1 MDTIKKIIDLRKRKE
16 NQERGAGADKVAK
29 QHESGK
35 MTARER
41 IEKLFDSDTFV
52 EIDAFVETRAIEFD
66 MQKKKVMGDGVITGY
81 GDIGGRLVFVSSQD
95 FMVIGGS
102 LGEAHAKKITK
113 IMDLAVRMGA
123 PYISIN
129 DSGGARIEEGI
140 DSLYGYGEIFFRNT
154 CASRVIPQIS
164 VIMGP
169 CAGGSVYS
177 PAITDFVF
185 MVENTSYMFITGPQV
200 IKAVTGEEV
209 TFEALGGADVH
220 TAKSGVAHF
229 SSPNEEVCI
238 GEIRRLIGFLPDNN
252 LSDVPIVPSTDDPNR
267 LSEELNGIV
276 PDSANKPY
284 DIKDIIESIIDNGDF
299 LEIQEHFAKN
309 IVIGFGRI
317 NGATVGIIANQPK
330 VMAGVIDV
338 NSADKGAR
346 FVRFCDAFNIPV
358 ITFTDTAG
366 YLPGTAQEYSGIIRH
381 GAKLLYAFSEAKVPK
396 INIIVRKAYGGAYI
410 AMNSKH
416 LGADMVF
423 AWPTAEIAVIGPEG
437 AVNIIFRKEISEA
450 DDPVAVRNQ
459 KIEEYRDKYTN
470 PYTAAARGYVDDV
483 IEPSTTRIR
492 IANALY
498 MLAGKRENRP
508 GKKHGNIP
516 L

>member
-1 MDTIKKIIDLRKRKE
+1 METIKKNIDLRKRKE
-16 NQERGAGADKVAK
+16 NIELGAGADKVAK
-29 QHESGK
+29 RHESGK

-41 IEKLFDSDTFV
+41 LEKLFDSDTFV

-66 MQKKKVMGDGVITGY
+66 MQKKKVLGDGVITGY
-81 GDIGGRLVFVSSQD
+81 GDIGGRLVFASSQD

-113 IMDLAVRMGA
+113 IMDMAIRMGA

-154 CASRVIPQIS
+154 CASGVIPQIS

-177 PAITDFVF
+177 TAITDFVF

-209 TFEALGGADVH
+209 TFEALGGAEVH

-252 LSDVPIVPSTDDPNR
+252 LSDVPIVPSADDPNR

-276 PDSANKPY
+276 PDSTNKPY
-284 DIKDIIESIIDNGDF
+284 DIKDIIKNIIDNGDF
-299 LEIQEHFAKN
+299 LEIQEHFAQN

-330 VMAGVIDV
+330 VMAGVLDV

-346 FVRFCDAFNIPV
+346 FIRFCDAFNIPV

-366 YLPGTAQEYSGIIRH
+366 YLPGTVQEYSGVIRH
-381 GAKLLYAFSEAKVPK
+381 GAKLLYAFSEATVPK

-437 AVNIIFRKEISEA
+437 AANIIFRKEISEA
-450 DDPVAVRNQ
+450 EDPIAVRNQ
-459 KIEEYRDKYTN
+459 KIEEYRDKYAN

-492 IANALY
+492 IVNALY

-508 GKKHGNIP
+508 DKKHGNIP